1 MLIDPDGHLGSGWRA
16 IVASH
21 ADRPALRFNGQ
32 TTTYAEVDEASRAV
46 AAALTT
52 PIHETAGATPLVAVV
67 LEASVEFVCTVLGV
81 VRSGAAYLP
90 LDVDMPDDYLLD
102 VLRQAKPA
110 VVVTTAD
117 RAAPLRACGALVVT
131 YDALASTPTAPP
143 AGVTPTGGNPAYVIY
158 TSGSTGRP
166 KGVVVSHRAL
176 LNSTAARTVAYGIP
190 ERVPLVHSVAF
201 DLASG
206 VLWWALLSGGTLVV
220 SDARLRD
227 VGATLALVHDEQITH
242 LVYAASLYA
251 PFLQRAAAAPPTGL
265 VAVMIGSERWSE
277 VLIDRH
283 AQLLPATSLYNEY
296 GPTEAC
302 VWSSYAHVYDGQT
315 GRRAPLTLGQPI
327 INTGYLVLDDA
338 GNPVRSGDQ
347 GELCITGSNLA
358 LGYLHQPELT
368 AQRFV
373 QIDGQRAYRTGDLV
387 EVTDSGECVF
397 LGRVD
402 RQVKVGGNRVE
413 AGHVETVLMSH
424 SGVVQA
430 YVRAATAG
438 RGVVLVAYLVAE
450 PGGGDREGWD
460 TAGLDAYLSERLP
473 AYMKPSAYVVVDELP
488 RTPSGKVDESRLPEP
503 VASAGDSAD
512 EVASPLES
520 SLAVEVADILG
531 RSAVGVVTPLT
542 QVGANSLAFVQIA
555 ATISSRYGVEV
566 PISAMFAD
574 PTVRAIAAHVRVAV
588 PGSRPPLVVA
598 PQCHGPAPLSAQQQ
612 QIWVLHQL
620 APLSLAYN
628 AQCSLRLTGPL
639 DVPALEAALSTIV
652 ERHEILR
659 TTFHDGPDGPVQVV
673 HEPWPVC
680 VDVVDLTHVGEALG
694 VAALAAEVDRQTR
707 RRFDVSALP
716 LVRWHLYRLSPTS
729 FSLLQV
735 EHHFVHDGW
744 SAVLWLREIREV
756 YRTAVEGRQPD
767 LAPLPVQYRDYAR
780 WYQEWTTTED
790 FAQQGRFWQRTLD
803 GCPVEGVTFQPD
815 QPRPQR
821 RAFRGSC
828 LRAEIPA
835 ATVASVDA
843 LCAQDQ
849 VSRFAVF
856 LAAFASLV
864 WRHTDEADLVIGSA
878 LSNRR
883 LPNTAPMMGMFVNAL
898 PLRLSIAGDRTVVQV
913 VADTMQT
920 ILQAQDHQEFPLVEI
935 VRRLGLPRDA
945 SRNPLFSL
953 MFAFHDS
960 PRPRFEVDDLRG
972 ELVIEHNGSAKNDL
986 NVVCVPH
993 PPEAGSGLS
1002 HGGMQVLWEYD
1013 EELFDRATAQ
1023 ALLTNFGH
1031 VLDVMIESWNQRLDA
1046 LDLLGPD
1053 QTATILRAGTGAQ
1066 VAVAHP
1072 TLHGGADASIARQP
1086 DVTAVVQGDREV
1098 TYQDLD
1104 QLSTHLEQ
1112 QLAEHGVGAGA
1123 VVAIAV
1129 PRSPELV
1136 AACLA
1141 VLRRG
1146 AVYLCL
1152 DDQQPPA
1159 RVDLLVA
1166 DAQPVA
1172 LVCTAATAAGL
1183 RRLDVPLIVA
1193 DRPDVEHVA
1202 APARPQVDPQSAA
1215 YLVYTSGSTGTP
1227 KAVLATHGNAA
1238 AAIQAR
1244 TALVGAAAP
1253 RTLVTLP
1260 PIFDVAT
1267 SVIFW
1272 TLALGGT
1279 VVFPPS
1285 EDETRDPDA
1294 LRHLVEQHAVTHLN
1308 MVPSFYRHLVGGPDG
1323 WGRSLRLVAVG
1334 GEPCPLDLVV
1344 GHAAHLPH
1352 AILLNEYGP
1361 TETTAFNSATRLY
1374 DPQTQSAVSRISVGR
1389 PVANAS
1395 MFVLDLQRRLA
1406 PLGGAGELHIG
1417 GAGVAAGYHQRPG
1430 LTLDRFV
1437 IAQGGPLA
1445 GTRLYRTGDRA
1456 RLNHRGEFEILG
1468 RLDEQVKLRGYRIEL
1483 GEVRRCLIRHPQV
1496 DDAFVLLQ
1504 QPSDGP
1510 GRLLAYVASDQP
1522 ADYLMTQLPGWVA
1535 DRLPSYMVPASHTVL
1550 PELPRTST
1558 GKIDPSRLPPP
1569 HEHAESAPPG
1579 RAVTD
1584 REARLIT
1591 LVRDVLG
1598 TSASP
1603 GDDFFALGGDSLQ
1616 AIRLATRARAHG
1628 MRLTAAQVLQART
1641 VNAIAALMVGAAAGT
1656 TAVRRLP
1663 GTAIGLTPI
1672 QGWFFAQRFANPH
1685 HFNQA
1690 RLYQI
1695 APDTPQPAMLE
1706 ALAWTIARHDA
1717 FRTRFRRDGRTW
1729 AAFLDDDPVRVEQRV
1744 LSGPA
1749 EQLLAQELNELQR
1762 SLNIEHGPL
1771 FRIVVFTMPGSPQ
1784 RWLYLV
1790 AHHLIV
1796 DSVSWDILG
1805 EDIES
1810 ACRRLALGERLPDQP
1825 APGLPELSPAA
1836 APSDTE
1842 LGYWRGLLDQPKP
1855 TGGADR
1861 LAEPVP
1867 VGQLRHASRRLTPHA
1882 TRHLLHDAP
1891 RLYSS
1896 TTESILLAALAQ
1908 ALGPLSDRPGLYTFV
1923 ERHGR
1928 DGDLPADGVVG
1939 WLTNLYPVLLSPPQ
1953 RDGLL
1958 AWAAAFGQ
1966 QLAQV
1971 PAGGATF
1978 GRARYLEPDSSLG
1991 TLVSKLD
1998 LPRITVNYL
2007 GQAAS
2012 VNGRGVLRSSP
2023 LDTGQAISPSNV
2035 LPTPLHITFAVD
2047 RGTLQARFSY
2057 DEGVWAD
2064 TIESV
2069 ADRFVASLEHTAR
2082 AVPLTDRWYDASA
2095 QPHWLVHPIGGA
2107 VDWYAP
2113 LARTLAPQQN
2123 CYGLPYDRDDNA
2135 PDIPMLAAA
2144 YLDRIH
2150 SVQPAGPYRLTG
2162 WSFGAVIAYEIARQ
2176 LEQDGQSVR
2185 LTLLD
2190 PVVPFDRAGDA
2201 AALVAQVS
2209 GLTPHLNP
2217 STLVTAVDTTR
2228 NLPPLARAQVLAEQL
2243 GLTGPEP
2250 EHTLAQQRLDIIVRN
2265 HAALTAWRPEGS
2277 VHNLLL
2283 ILSAQTAARQMEAL
2297 AGWQDLAR
2305 MCVNVEVVPGDHQTM
2320 LTGPGL
2326 KKIEEHL
2333 RAPLRDPHGEGR

>member
-1 MLIDPDGHLGSGWRA
+1 MLIDPDGHLGSKWRT

-21 ADRPALRFNGQ
+21 ADRPALRYKGR

-46 AAALTT
+46 AAALAT

-102 VLRQAKPA
+102 VLRQAQPA

-117 RAAPLRACGALVVT
+117 RAAPLGACGALVVT
-131 YDALASTPTAPP
+131 YDALVSTPTARP
-143 AGVTPTGGNPAYVIY
+143 AGVTPAGGDPAYVIY

-227 VGATLALVHDEQITH
+227 VGATLTLVHDEQITH

-283 AQLLPATSLYNEY
+283 AELLPSTSLYNEY

-302 VWSSYAHVYDGQT
+302 VWSSGAHVYDGQT
-315 GRRAPLTLGQPI
+315 GRRAPLTLGRPI
-327 INTGYLVLDDA
+327 INTDYLVLDDA
-338 GNPVRSGDQ
+338 GNPVRSGGRGQ
-347 GELCITGSNLA
+347 LCITGSNLA

-373 QIDGQRAYRTGDLV
+373 QVDGQRAYLTGDLV

-397 LGRVD
+397 LGRID

-424 SGVVQA
+424 PGVVQA
-430 YVRAATAG
+430 YVRAAAAG
-438 RGVVLVAYLVAE
+438 RGVVLVAYLVTE

-460 TAGLDAYLSERLP
+460 NAGLDAYLSERLP
-473 AYMKPSAYVVVDELP
+473 AYMKPSAYLVVDELP

-503 VASAGDSAD
+503 AASTGDSAD

-520 SLAVEVADILG
+520 SLAVEIADILG
-531 RSAVGVVTPLT
+531 RSAVDVVMPLT

-555 ATISSRYGVEV
+555 AMISSRYKVEV
-566 PISAMFAD
+566 PISAMFAE
-574 PTVRAIAAHVRVAV
+574 PTVRAIAAHIQVAV
-588 PGSRPPLVVA
+588 PGSRPPLVAA
-598 PQCHGPAPLSAQQQ
+598 PQSHAPVPLSAQQQ

-620 APLSLAYN
+620 APRSLAYN

-639 DVPALEAALSTIV
+639 DVPALEAALSYIV
-652 ERHEILR
+652 ARHEILR

-673 HEPWPVC
+673 HEPWPVR

-694 VAALAAEVDRQTR
+694 AGPMAAEVERQTR
-707 RRFDVSALP
+707 RPFNVGALP

-744 SAVLWLREIREV
+744 SAVLWLREIRDV
-756 YRTAVEGRQPD
+756 YRTAIEGRQPD
-767 LAPLPVQYRDYAR
+767 LAPLPLQYRDYAR

-790 FAQQGRFWQRTLD
+790 FAEQGRFWLRTLD
-803 GCPVEGVTFQPD
+803 GCPAQGVTFQPD
-815 QPRPQR
+815 RPRPQR
-821 RAFRGSC
+821 RAFRGGC
-828 LRAEIPA
+828 LRAEIPT
-835 ATVASVDA
+835 ATVAGVDA
-843 LCAQDQ
+843 LCAQNR
-849 VSRFAVF
+849 VSRFGVF

-864 WRHTDEADLVIGSA
+864 WRHTGEDDMVIGSA

-883 LPNTAPMMGMFVNAL
+883 LPNTAPVMGMFVNAL
-898 PLRLSIAGDRTVVQV
+898 PLRLSIAGERTVSQV

-935 VRRLGLPRDA
+935 VRRLRLPRDP

-960 PRPRFEVDDLRG
+960 PRPWFEVDDLRG
-972 ELVIEHNGSAKNDL
+972 ELVIEHNRSTKNDL

-1002 HGGMQVLWEYD
+1002 HAGVQLLWEYD
-1013 EELFDRATAQ
+1013 EELFDRGTAQ
-1023 ALLTNFGH
+1023 ALLTNFSH
-1031 VLDVMIESWNQRLDA
+1031 VLTMMIKGWNERLDT

-1053 QTATILRAGTGAQ
+1053 QTATVLRAGTGSQ
-1066 VAVAHP
+1066 VAVEHP

-1086 DVTAVVQGDREV
+1086 DATAVVQGDRQV

-1146 AVYLCL
+1146 GVYLCL

-1172 LVCTAATAAGL
+1172 LLCTAATAAGL

-1193 DRPDVEHVA
+1193 DRPDVEHIS
-1202 APARPQVDPQSAA
+1202 APARPQVEPQSAA

-1279 VVFPPS
+1279 VVFPPA
-1285 EDETRDPDA
+1285 EDDTRDPDA

-1308 MVPSFYRHLVGGPDG
+1308 LVPSFYRHLGGGGPDG

-1344 GHAAHLPH
+1344 GHATHLPH
-1352 AILLNEYGP
+1352 AALLNEYGP
-1361 TETTAFNSATRLY
+1361 TETTVFSSAARLY
-1374 DPQTQSAVSRISVGR
+1374 DPQTQSTVSRISVGR

-1395 MFVLDLQRRLA
+1395 MFVLDPQRRLA
-1406 PLGGAGELHIG
+1406 PIGAAGELHIG

-1456 RLNHRGEFEILG
+1456 RLNQRGEFEILG

-1483 GEVRRCLIRHPQV
+1483 GEVRHCLTRHPQV

-1504 QPSDGP
+1504 QPGDGP

-1522 ADYLMTQLPGWVA
+1522 ADHLVTQLRGWVT
-1535 DRLPSYMVPASHTVL
+1535 DRLPSYMVPASYTVL

-1558 GKIDPSRLPPP
+1558 GKIDRNRLPTPR
-1569 HEHAESAPPG
+1569 EHAESAPPG
-1579 RAVTD
+1579 RTGTE

-1603 GDDFFALGGDSLQ
+1603 VDDFFALGGDSLQ
-1616 AIRLATRARAHG
+1616 AIRLANRARAHG

-1641 VNAIAALMVGAAAGT
+1641 VEAMAALLVDTAAVA
-1656 TAVRRLP
+1656 TAVRRPP
-1663 GTAIGLTPI
+1663 GTGIGLTPI

-1685 HFNQA
+1685 HFNQT

-1695 APDTPQPAMLE
+1695 APGTPQPALLE
-1706 ALAWTIARHDA
+1706 ALVWTLARHDA
-1717 FRTRFRRDGRTW
+1717 FRTRFRRDGHTW
-1729 AAFLDDDPVRVEQRV
+1729 TAFLHDDPVRIEQRV

-1749 EQLLAQELNELQR
+1749 EQLLPQVLNELQR
-1762 SLNIEHGPL
+1762 SLNIEDGPL
-1771 FRIVVFTMPGSPQ
+1771 FRIAVFSRPGSPQ
-1784 RWLYLV
+1784 RWLYLI
-1790 AHHLIV
+1790 AHHLII
-1796 DSVSWDILG
+1796 DAVSWDILG

-1810 ACRRLALGERLPDQP
+1810 ACRRLALGEPLPDQP
-1825 APGLPELSPAA
+1825 APGLPELSPPA

-1842 LGYWRGLLDQPKP
+1842 VGYWQDLLDQPKP
-1855 TGGADR
+1855 TFGTDR
-1861 LAEPVP
+1861 LTDPAPVRH
-1867 VGQLRHASRRLTPHA
+1867 LRHAGRKLTPHA
-1882 TRHLLHDAP
+1882 TRHLLHDVP

-1908 ALGPLSDRPGLYTFV
+1908 ALAPLSDRPGLYTFV
-1923 ERHGR
+1923 EGHGR
-1928 DGDLPADGVVG
+1928 DGDHPADGIVG

-1953 RDGLL
+1953 GDGLL
-1958 AWAAAFGQ
+1958 DWAAAFGQ

-1991 TLVSKLD
+1991 TLLSKLD
-1998 LPRITVNYL
+1998 LPKVTVNYL
-2007 GQAAS
+2007 GQTTT

-2023 LDTGQAISPSNV
+2023 LDTSQAISPSNV
-2035 LPTPLHITFAVD
+2035 LPTPLHVTFTIA

-2057 DEGVWAD
+2057 EGVWAD
-2064 TIESV
+2064 AIESV

-2082 AVPLTDRWYDASA
+2082 AVPLTDLWHEATA
-2095 QPHWLVHPIGGA
+2095 HPHWLVHPVGGS

-2113 LARTLAPQQN
+2113 LARALAPQQS

-2135 PDIPMLAAA
+2135 PDIPTLAAA

-2150 SVQPAGPYRLTG
+2150 SVQPDGPYRLTG
-2162 WSFGAVIAYEIARQ
+2162 WSFGAVVAYEIARQ
-2176 LEQDGQSVR
+2176 LEQHGQSVR

-2190 PVVPFDRAGDA
+2190 PVVPFDRGRDA

-2209 GLTPHLNP
+2209 GLAPHLDHA
-2217 STLVTAVDTTR
+2217 TLVTAADTTR

-2250 EHTLAQQRLDIIVRN
+2250 EHALAQQRLDIIVRN
-2265 HAALTAWRPEGS
+2265 HAALTAWQPEGS
-2277 VHNLLL
+2277 VQNLLL
-2283 ILSAQTAARQMEAL
+2283 ILSAETAARQMEAL

-2305 MCVNVEVVPGDHQTM
+2305 TCVGVEVVPGDHQTM

-2326 KKIEEHL
+2326 KEIEEHL
-2333 RAPLRDPHGEGR
+2333 RAPLQDPHGEGR

>member
-1 MLIDPDGHLGSGWRA
+1 MLIDLGGHLGSAWRA
-16 IVASH
+16 IATSQ
-21 ADRPALRFNGQ
+21 ADRPALRYKGR
-32 TTTYAEVDEASRAV
+32 TTTYSEVDEASRVV

-52 PIHETAGATPLVAVV
+52 PLAEMTGPMPLVAVV

-102 VLRQAKPA
+102 VLRQAQPA
-110 VVVTTAD
+110 VVVTTPD
-117 RAAPLRACGALVVT
+117 RAARLGTSGALVVT
-131 YDALASTPTAPP
+131 YDTLASTDSSEP
-143 AGVTPTGGNPAYVIY
+143 ADASPSADDPAYVIY

-176 LNSTAARTVAYGIP
+176 LNSTGARTLAYGIP

-206 VLWWALLSGGTLVV
+206 VLWWTLLSGGTLVV
-220 SDARLRD
+220 ADSRLRD
-227 VGATLALVHDEQITH
+227 VGATLALVRDEGVTH

-265 VAVMIGSERWSE
+265 AAVMIGSERWSE
-277 VLIDRH
+277 VLIERH
-283 AQLLPATSLYNEY
+283 AELLPSASLYNEY

-315 GRRAPLTLGQPI
+315 GRRAPLTLGRPI

-338 GNPVRSGDQ
+338 GNPVRSGGR

-397 LGRVD
+397 LGRID

-424 SGVVQA
+424 PGVVQA
-430 YVRAATAG
+430 YVRAATVG

-450 PGGGDREGWD
+450 PGGGDRAGWD

-503 VASAGDSAD
+503 AAPASDSAD
-512 EVASPLES
+512 EVASPLEEV
-520 SLAVEVADILG
+520 LAVEVADILG
-531 RSAVGVVTPLT
+531 RSAVGVLTPLT
-542 QVGANSLAFVQIA
+542 QVGANSLAFVQVA
-555 ATISSRYGVEV
+555 AVISRRYGVEV
-566 PISAMFAD
+566 PISALFED
-574 PTVRAIAAHVRVAV
+574 PTVRAIAAHIQVAV
-588 PGSRPPLVVA
+588 PGSRPPLVAA
-598 PQCHGPAPLSAQQQ
+598 PQCHGPALLSAQQQ

-620 APLSLAYN
+620 APRSLAYN

-639 DVPALEAALSTIV
+639 DVPALEAALSYIV
-652 ERHEILR
+652 ARHEILR
-659 TTFHDGPDGPVQVV
+659 TTFHDGPDGPVQVI
-673 HEPWPVC
+673 HEPWPVR

-694 VAALAAEVDRQTR
+694 AAAMAAEVDRQTR
-707 RRFDVSALP
+707 RRFDVGALP

-744 SAVLWLREIREV
+744 SAVLWLREIRDV
-756 YRTAVEGRQPD
+756 YRAVVEGRQPD
-767 LAPLPVQYRDYAR
+767 LAPLAVQYRDYAR
-780 WYQEWTTTED
+780 WYQEWATTED
-790 FAQQGRFWQRTLD
+790 FAEQGRFWQRTLD
-803 GCPVEGVTFQPD
+803 GCPAQGVTFQPD
-815 QPRPQR
+815 HPRPQR
-821 RAFRGSC
+821 RAFRGGC

-835 ATVASVDA
+835 ATVAGVDA
-843 LCAQDQ
+843 LCASNR

-856 LAAFASLV
+856 LTAFASLV
-864 WRHTDEADLVIGSA
+864 WRHTGEDDVVVGSA

-898 PLRLSIAGDRTVVQV
+898 PLRLSIAGDRTVSQV

-920 ILQAQDHQEFPLVEI
+920 ILQAQDRQEFPLVEI

-960 PRPRFEVDDLRG
+960 PRPRFEVGDLRG

-993 PPEAGSGLS
+993 PPVAGSDLS
-1002 HGGMQVLWEYD
+1002 HDGVQVLWEYD
-1013 EELFDRATAQ
+1013 EDLFDRATGQ
-1023 ALLTNFGH
+1023 ALLTNFSH
-1031 VLDVMIESWNQRLDA
+1031 VLDVLIEGWNQRIDA
-1046 LDLLGPD
+1046 LDLLGAD
-1053 QTATILRAGTGAQ
+1053 QTATILRAGTGPQ
-1066 VAVAHP
+1066 VAVVHP

-1086 DVTAVVQGDREV
+1086 DATAVVQGDRQV
-1098 TYQDLD
+1098 TYQGLD
-1104 QLSTHLEQ
+1104 QLSAHLEQ
-1112 QLAEHGVGAGA
+1112 QLVQHGVGVGA
-1123 VVAIAV
+1123 IVAIAV

-1146 AVYLCL
+1146 GVYLCL

-1183 RRLDVPLIVA
+1183 RRLDVPLIVV
-1193 DRPDVEHVA
+1193 DRPDVGHVS
-1202 APARPQVDPQSAA
+1202 APVRPQVESVSAA

-1244 TALVGAAAP
+1244 AALVGAAAP

-1272 TLALGGT
+1272 TLTLGGT
-1279 VVFPPS
+1279 VVFPPA
-1285 EDETRDPDA
+1285 EDDTRDPDA

-1308 MVPSFYRHLVGGPDG
+1308 VVPSFYRHLVGGPVG

-1334 GEPCPLDLVV
+1334 GEPCPRDLVI
-1344 GHAAHLPH
+1344 GHATHLPH
-1352 AILLNEYGP
+1352 AVLLNEYGP
-1361 TETTAFNSATRLY
+1361 TETTVFSSAARLY
-1374 DPQTQSAVSRISVGR
+1374 DPQTQSTVSRVSVGR

-1395 MFVLDLQRRLA
+1395 MFVLDPQRRLA
-1406 PLGGAGELHIG
+1406 PIGAAGELHIG

-1430 LTLDRFV
+1430 PTLDRFV
-1437 IAQGGPLA
+1437 ITEGGLLA

-1456 RLNHRGEFEILG
+1456 RLNQRGEFEILG

-1483 GEVRRCLIRHPQV
+1483 GEVRRCLTRHPQV

-1510 GRLLAYVASDQP
+1510 GRLLAYIASDQP
-1522 ADYLMTQLPGWVA
+1522 ADHLVTQLRGWVN
-1535 DRLPSYMVPASHTVL
+1535 DRLPSYMMPASYTVL

-1558 GKIDPSRLPPP
+1558 GKVDPSRLPAP
-1569 HEHAESAPPG
+1569 HEHAETAPPG
-1579 RAVTD
+1579 RTATE
-1584 REARLIT
+1584 REDRLIT

-1616 AIRLATRARAHG
+1616 AIRLANRARTHG
-1628 MRLTAAQVLQART
+1628 MHLTAAQVLQART
-1641 VNAIAALMVGAAAGT
+1641 VEAMAALMVSTAGGA
-1656 TAVRRLP
+1656 TAVRRPP
-1663 GTAIGLTPI
+1663 GTGIALTPI

-1695 APDTPQPAMLE
+1695 APDTPQPTLLE
-1706 ALAWTIARHDA
+1706 ALVWTIARHDA
-1717 FRTRFRRDGRTW
+1717 FRTRFRRDGHTW
-1729 AAFLDDDPVRVEQRV
+1729 LAFLEDNPVRIEQRV

-1749 EQLLAQELNELQR
+1749 EQVLPQELNELQR
-1762 SLNIEHGPL
+1762 SLNIEDGPL
-1771 FRIVVFTMPGSPQ
+1771 FRIVVFSRPGIPQ

-1790 AHHLIV
+1790 AHHLII
-1796 DSVSWDILG
+1796 DAVSWAILG

-1810 ACRRLALGERLPDQP
+1810 ACRRLALGEPLPDQP
-1825 APGLPELSPAA
+1825 APGLPELSPPG

-1855 TGGADR
+1855 TFETGR
-1861 LAEPVP
+1861 LAEPAP
-1867 VGQLRHASRRLTPHA
+1867 VGHLRHTARRLTPHA
-1882 TRHLLHDAP
+1882 TRHLLRDVP

-1896 TTESILLAALAQ
+1896 TTEPILLAALAR
-1908 ALGPLSDRPGLYTFV
+1908 ALAPLSDRPGLYTFV
-1923 ERHGR
+1923 EGHGR
-1928 DGDLPADGVVG
+1928 DGDPPADGVVG
-1939 WLTNLYPVLLSPPQ
+1939 WLTNLYPILLSPPQ
-1953 RDGLL
+1953 GDGLL
-1958 AWAAAFGQ
+1958 DWAAAFGQ
-1966 QLAQV
+1966 QLAHV
-1971 PAGGATF
+1971 PVGGATF

-1998 LPRITVNYL
+1998 LPKVTVNYL
-2007 GQAAS
+2007 GQTATVDGRAA
-2012 VNGRGVLRSSP
+2012 LRSSP
-2023 LDTGQAISPSNV
+2023 LDTSQAISPGNV
-2035 LPTPLHITFAVD
+2035 LPTPLHVTFAVD

-2064 TIESV
+2064 AIESV

-2082 AVPLTDRWYDASA
+2082 AVPLTDRWHEAAA
-2095 QPHWLVHPIGGA
+2095 QPHWLVHPVGGS

-2113 LARTLAPQQN
+2113 LARALAPEQS

-2144 YLDRIH
+2144 YLDRIR

-2162 WSFGAVIAYEIARQ
+2162 WSFGAVIAYEIARR
-2176 LEQDGQSVR
+2176 LEQDGQSTR

-2190 PVVPFDRAGDA
+2190 PVVPFDRTGDA

-2209 GLTPHLNP
+2209 RLAPHLDHA
-2217 STLVTAVDTTR
+2217 TLVTAVDTTR

-2250 EHTLAQQRLDIIVRN
+2250 EHALAQQRLDIIVRN

-2277 VHNLLL
+2277 VQNLLL
-2283 ILSAQTAARQMEAL
+2283 ILSAETAARQMEDL
-2297 AGWQDLAR
+2297 ADWQDLAR
-2305 MCVNVEVVPGDHQTM
+2305 MCVGVEVVPGDHQTM

-2326 KKIEEHL
+2326 KEIEEHL
-2333 RAPLRDPHGEGR
+2333 RAPLQDPHGEGR